1 MKATRT
7 AKRAMA
13 MVQASKPLVF
23 VKEGDTLVN
32 KDSGA
37 RYRVWGVVMVVTE
50 KYVVYKYEGPTRKSY
65 RARMQTIPHLKQYGY
80 EIE

>member
-1 MKATRT
+1 
-7 AKRAMA
+7 
-13 MVQASKPLVF
+13 MVRVAKPLVF

-32 KDSGA
+32 KNSGA
-37 RYRVWGVVMVVTE
+37 RYRVWGVVMVQTE
-50 KYVVYKYEGPTRKSY
+50 KYVVYKYEGPSMRTY